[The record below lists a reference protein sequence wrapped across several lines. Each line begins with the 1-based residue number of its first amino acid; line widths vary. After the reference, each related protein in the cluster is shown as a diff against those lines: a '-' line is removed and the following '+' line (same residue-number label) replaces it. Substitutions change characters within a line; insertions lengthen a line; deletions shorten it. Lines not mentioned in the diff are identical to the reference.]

1 MTESTPEPYQDWW
14 REASSEIGLTN
25 AFALQK
31 AHEVET
37 PAHKLE
43 LYTHHLFGWMLVVDG
58 CLYSIEHDPGYREM
72 LVHVPLLGRKRD
84 ACRVL
89 MLGGAGAILREIL
102 RHEFVTEVVVCE
114 SEPALLEVERD
125 WLGHGEALLDA
136 RVKLFFHRAE
146 AALTAVAIGT
156 RGFALFDLIVH
167 CSPATQRAL
176 SPQSLA
182 ACLTDSGVCVDSDW
196 LVLGAKQNFWLREM
210 TGSRNSLLR
219 SASENA
225 SFQTIQ
231 SFCGLSPWMTGYRG
245 FFLYT
250 KDSHS
255 YAEPCA
261 DYTGTHYNA
270 DLHRA
275 SFLLPTFWPAQYATN
290 KLRGKFGGISQ

>member
-1 MTESTPEPYQDWW
+1 V
-14 REASSEIGLTN
+14 LT
-25 AFALQK
+25 
-31 AHEVET
+31 
-37 PAHKLE
+37 
-43 LYTHHLFGWMLVVDG
+43 
-58 CLYSIEHDPGYREM
+58 
-72 LVHVPLLGRKRD
+72 
-84 ACRVL
+84 
-89 MLGGAGAILREIL
+89 LGGDGALLREIL

-125 WLGHGEALLDA
+125 WLGHGEALSDE
-136 RVKLFFHRAE
+136 RVKHFPHTAE
-146 AALTAVAIGT
+146 AALTAVAIGAP
-156 RGFALFDLIVH
+156 GFALFDLIVH

-196 LVLGAKQNFWLREM
+196 LVLGNKQNFWLREM
-210 TGSRNSLLR
+210 TGSRKSLLR

-231 SFCGLSPWMTGYRG
+231 SYCGLSPWMTGYRG
-245 FFLYT
+245 FFLYK